1 MNPAVEEIK
10 SRLNLVDLVGEYVR
24 LTKAGTNWK
33 ANCPF
38 HREKS
43 PSFMVSEE
51 KQIWHCFG
59 CQKGGDAFGFVME
72 IESMEFKEALK
83 MLADKAGVELKQYH
97 SNAPEIQDNKKKILE
112 ILDLASRFYE
122 VQLRKGA
129 GKTTILN
136 YLRERGLQDKTIE
149 EFRLGYAPQGW
160 RNLLD
165 FLTKRGYDA
174 KDIMASGLLVQKE
187 GTNDHYDRF
196 RDRIIFP
203 IQDAFG
209 KVVGFT
215 ARVAPGGDESQAKYV
230 NTPETAVYHKGQIL
244 YGLDK
249 AKQEIKA
256 KGYTLIVEG
265 NMDVIASH
273 QAGLKN
279 TVAVSGTALT
289 AEQSVILKRYSDNL
303 KLLFDMDAAGE
314 LAIRRS
320 AELAFQKDLNVS
332 IVRLT
337 EGKDAAEL
345 ANKDVAKLVEAV
357 KIAIPAMKYL
367 LEGIFGK
374 YDRRNPADKKIIAK
388 EAIAIIKEFGSDIE
402 KSYWIKKLAEELEV
416 EESMLLGVLK
426 SERQNSISPRV
437 GEKAPGIDT
446 GAETKEREEIIRGEI
461 TGLLLADAHVWEKA
475 GKELNNTDLIPEDS
489 LLCRVIQNGP
499 AVNYQVEKLFSILDD
514 EDKRSLTQPSPKA
527 SAGEAQKLYFETRFK
542 VTPGLGVEE
551 INLADAKERVEKAVQ
566 ELKKEYNKKR
576 LKNLERDIR
585 KAEQAGDKTS
595 RDFLNKEFTRLSQ
608 DHK

>member
-59 CQKGGDAFGFVME
+59 CGKGGDAFGFVME

-83 MLADKAGVELKQYH
+83 MLADKAGVELKQYR
-97 SNAPEIQDNKKKILE
+97 SDAPEIQDNKKKILE

-122 VQLRKGA
+122 TQLWKGA
-129 GKTTILN
+129 GKTGILK

-165 FLTKRGYDA
+165 FLIKRGYDT

-230 NTPETAVYHKGQIL
+230 NTPETSVYHKGQVL

-256 KGYTLIVEG
+256 QGYTLIVEG

-273 QAGLKN
+273 QAGLRN

-289 AEQSVILKRYSDNL
+289 AEQLVILKRYSDNL

-320 AELAFQKDLNVS
+320 AELAFQKELNVS

-345 ANKDVAKLVEAV
+345 ANKDVNKLIEAT
-357 KIAIPAMKYL
+357 KKAIPAMEYL
-367 LEGIFGK
+367 LEGIFAK
-374 YDRRNPADKKIIAK
+374 YDRHNPADKKIIAK
-388 EAIAIIKEFGSDIE
+388 EAIAIIKEFGNEIE
-402 KSYWIKKLAEELEV
+402 KSHWIKRLAQDLEV
-416 EESMLLGVLK
+416 EETMLLGVLR
-426 SERQNSISPRV
+426 SERTHSTRPETRSGQANL
-437 GEKAPGIDT
+437 EKSNLELKTEA
-446 GAETKEREEIIRGEI
+446 KEREEIIRGEI
-461 TGLLLADAHVWEKA
+461 IGLLLADARAWEKF
-475 GKELNNTDLIPEDS
+475 GQELNDADLIPENS
-489 LLCRVIQNGP
+489 LLYRVVQGGP
-499 AVNYQVEKLFSILDD
+499 EVGFQTEKIFSSLASD
-514 EDKRSLTQPSPKA
+514 EDRKL
-527 SAGEAQKLYFETRFK
+527 AQKLYFETKFK
-542 VTPGLGVEE
+542 VIPGSGVEE
-551 INLADAKERVEKAVQ
+551 IELNDAWERVACAVQ

-576 LKNLERDIR
+576 LKIILRDIK
-585 KAEQAGDKTS
+585 KAESAGDK
-595 RDFLNKEFTRLSQ
+595 DGLQILIQEFTKLSQ
-608 DHK
+608 DSK

>member
-1 MNPAVEEIK
+1 
-10 SRLNLVDLVGEYVR
+10 
-24 LTKAGTNWK
+24 
-33 ANCPF
+33 
-38 HREKS
+38 
-43 PSFMVSEE
+43 MVSEE

-59 CQKGGDAFGFVME
+59 CGKGGDAFGFVME

-83 MLADKAGVELKQYH
+83 MLAEKTGVELKQFR
-97 SNAPEIQDNKKKILE
+97 SDVPEVQDNKKKILE

-122 VQLRKGA
+122 TQLWKGA
-129 GKTTILN
+129 GKTAILN
-136 YLRERGLQDKTIE
+136 YLKERGLKDETIQ

-165 FLTKRGYDA
+165 FLVKRGYDI
-174 KDIMASGLLVQKE
+174 KDINASGLLVEKHNNQE
-187 GTNDHYDRF
+187 TRNLPTGQAGELPVTSYYDRF

-230 NTPETAVYHKGQIL
+230 NTPETSVYHKGQVL

-256 KGYTLIVEG
+256 QGYTLIVEG

-289 AEQSVILKRYSDNL
+289 AEQLVILKRYSDNL

-345 ANKDVAKLVEAV
+345 ANKDVAKLIEAV
-357 KIAIPAMKYL
+357 KIAIPAMEYL
-367 LEGIFGK
+367 LEGIFAK
-374 YDRRNPADKKIIAK
+374 YDRHAPADKKIIAK
-388 EAIAIIKEFGSDIE
+388 EAIEIIKEFGNEIE
-402 KSYWIKKLAEELEV
+402 KSHWIKRLAQDLEV
-416 EESMLLGVLK
+416 EETMLLGVLK
-426 SERQNSISPRV
+426 NERKNQHFSGTETKAVADASE
-437 GEKAPGIDT
+437 T
-446 GAETKEREEIIRGEI
+446 ETKERAEIIRGEI
-461 TGLLLADAHVWEKA
+461 IGLLLADSAAWGKAH
-475 GKELNNTDLIPEDS
+475 KEINDSELLPEGS
-489 LLCRVIQNGP
+489 LLRRILQDGP
-499 AVNYQVEKLFSILDD
+499 TVDFQAEKLFS
-514 EDKRSLTQPSPKA
+514 SLENEK
-527 SAGEAQKLYFETRFK
+527 EKDRLQKLYFETKFK
-542 VTPGLGVEE
+542 VVPGAGVEE
-551 INLADAKERVEKAVQ
+551 IELNDAWERVLCSVQ

-576 LKNLERDIR
+576 LKMILRDIK
-585 KAEQAGDKTS
+585 KAENAGDKNS
-595 RDFLNKEFTRLSQ
+595 LQILIQEFTRLSQ
-608 DHK
+608 DLK

>member
-10 SRLNLVDLVGEYVR
+10 ARLNLVDLVGGYVR

-33 ANCPF
+33 APCPF

-59 CQKGGDAFGFVME
+59 CGKGGDAFGFVME
-72 IESMEFKEALK
+72 MESLDFKETLK
-83 MLADKAGVELKQYH
+83 MLAEKTGVQLAQYR
-97 SNAPEIQDNKKKILE
+97 SEAPEIQDNKKKILE

-122 VQLRKGA
+122 TQLWKGA
-129 GKTTILN
+129 GKTAILT
-136 YLRERGLQDKTIE
+136 YLKERGLKDETIQ
-149 EFRLGYAPQGW
+149 EFRLGYAPTGW

-165 FLTKRGYDA
+165 FMTGRKYDV
-174 KDIMASGLLVQKE
+174 KDVMAAGLLVQKE
-187 GTNDHYDRF
+187 GTQDYYDRF

-203 IQDAFG
+203 IPDAFG

-215 ARVAPGGDESQAKYV
+215 ARVAPGQDESQAKYV
-230 NTPETAVYHKGQIL
+230 NTPETSVYHKSQVL

-249 AKQEIKA
+249 AKQEIK
-256 KGYTLIVEG
+256 KQDYTLVVEG

-289 AEQSVILKRYSDNL
+289 AEQLATLKRYSDNV

-332 IVRLT
+332 IVRLS

-345 ANKDVAKLVEAV
+345 ANKDVNKLLEATKKSTPAMEYLIGGLLTKYNRHEAV
-357 KIAIPAMKYL
+357 
-367 LEGIFGK
+367 
-374 YDRRNPADKKIIAK
+374 DKKIIAK
-388 EAIAIIKEFGSDIE
+388 EAVAIIKEFGNEIE
-402 KSYWIKKLAEELEV
+402 KSHWIKKLAEELEV
-416 EESMLLGVLK
+416 EEKVLRDVLDK
-426 SERQNSISPRV
+426 VKVNDYSPHPSPKAAEGKIEI
-437 GEKAPGIDT
+437 GEKSLD
-446 GAETKEREEIIRGEI
+446 REEIVRGEI
-461 TGLLLADAHVWEKA
+461 VGLLLADSRLWKKTTENQEMVALFPEGTLAYLVVKNGVAA
-475 GKELNNTDLIPEDS
+475 GF
-489 LLCRVIQNGP
+489 QM
-499 AVNYQVEKLFSILDD
+499 EKLFPLIQD
-514 EDKRSLTQPSPKA
+514 EERNNLI
-527 SAGEAQKLYFETRFK
+527 QKLYFQTKFR
-542 VTPGLGVEE
+542 VVQGAGVEE
-551 INLADAKERVEKAVQ
+551 INLDDAEERLEKAIQ

-576 LKNLERDIR
+576 LKTILRDIK
-585 KAEQAGDKTS
+585 KAESAGDKDS
-595 RDFLNKEFTRLSQ
+595 LQILIGEFTKLSQ
-608 DHK
+608 DLK